1 MSIQTEINARTAKL
15 QAVLKD
21 ANNSIAEKNGA
32 PAASLN
38 GLPDAIDSI
47 PASEPKL
54 QVKGV
59 TPTGDIITVRP
70 DSGYDGLSAVN
81 VAGDAYLVPENIAKD
96 VTIYGVTGTHE
107 GGEEIIWHDDLEVMP
122 VSYDF
127 PVRVPEGHG
136 IRKIVILGDA
146 DLVPENI
153 KKGVTIFDVDGTHEG
168 GNAIPEP
175 YASYIA
181 EAEAVYTGEY
191 ANVIYAEGYGRD
203 TGITYHTV
211 MFLLNSWAISA
222 YDAATTEYSH
232 SGFYMV
238 QKENEG
244 EWTLT
249 DYSSTTA
256 NEHYAKNIK
265 AASLYIEFEGTTLFP
280 VGQSG
285 KNLATNT
292 VPAVAYKKKNITLA
306 SAIKAEPTITIE
318 KGA

>member
-1 MSIQTEINARTAKL
+1 MSIQAEINARTAKL
-15 QAVLKD
+15 QAILKD
-21 ANNSIAEKNGA
+21 ANNSIAEKSGT
-32 PAASLN
+32 AAESLN

-146 DLVPENI
+146 DLLSENI
-153 KKGVTIFDVDGTHEG
+153 KKGVTIFNVDGTHEG
-168 GNAIPEP
+168 GGGSAIPEP
-175 YASYIA
+175 YATYIA

-191 ANVIYAEGYGRD
+191 ANVIYAEGYGKD

-211 MFLLNSWAISA
+211 MFLLDSWAVSA
-222 YDAATTEYSH
+222 YDAATTEYTH
-232 SGFYMV
+232 SGFFMV
-238 QKENEG
+238 QKEDGG

-249 DYSSTTA
+249 DYSGTTA
-256 NEHYAKNIK
+256 SEHYAKNIK
-265 AASLYIEFEGTTLFP
+265 AASCYITYNGMTLFP

-285 KNLATNT
+285 GSSSGG
-292 VPAVAYKKKNITLA
+292 TLFA
-306 SAIKAEPTITIE
+306 PVQFGREIPVMRITIE
-318 KGA
+318 EFKEEL

>member
-1 MSIQTEINARTAKL
+1 M
-15 QAVLKD
+15 
-21 ANNSIAEKNGA
+21 
-32 PAASLN
+32 
-38 GLPDAIDSI
+38 
-47 PASEPKL
+47 
-54 QVKGV
+54 
-59 TPTGDIITVRP
+59 
-70 DSGYDGLSAVN
+70 
-81 VAGDAYLVPENIAKD
+81 
-96 VTIYGVTGTHE
+96 TGTHE

-153 KKGVTIFDVDGTHEG
+153 KKGISIFDVDGTHEG

-175 YASYIA
+175 YAAYIA

-191 ANVIYAEGYGRD
+191 ANVIYAEGYGVD

-211 MFLLNSWAISA
+211 MFLLDTWAISA

-238 QKENEG
+238 QKEDEG

-249 DYSSTTA
+249 DYSGTTA

-265 AASLYIEFEGTTLFP
+265 AASCYITYNGMTLFP

-285 KNLATNT
+285 ECSSGDTFFTKTK
-292 VPAVAYKKKNITLA
+292 YER
-306 SAIKAEPTITIE
+306 AIPIARIKIE
-318 KGA
+318 EFKEEL

>member
-1 MSIQTEINARTAKL
+1 MSIQAEINARTAKL
-15 QAVLKD
+15 QAVLND

-38 GLPDAIDSI
+38 GLPEAIDSI

-136 IRKIVILGDA
+136 I
-146 DLVPENI
+146 

-191 ANVIYAEGYGRD
+191 ANVIYAEGYGKD
-203 TGITYHTV
+203 TGVTYHTV
-211 MFLLNSWAISA
+211 MFLLDSWAISA

-238 QKENEG
+238 QKEDEG

-249 DYSSTTA
+249 DYSGTTA

-265 AASLYIEFEGTTLFP
+265 AASCYIEFEGLTLFP

-285 KNLATNT
+285 GGSSGG
-292 VPAVAYKKKNITLA
+292 TLFA
-306 SAIKAEPTITIE
+306 PVQFGREIPIMRITIE
-318 KGA
+318 EFKEEL